1 MIEARGLTRTFRAGN
16 ETVEAVRGLDLDVR
30 KGEMVA
36 VLGPN
41 GAGKSTTLRMLT
53 TLLQP
58 TAGTA
63 RVVGRDVTVDPAG
76 VRSRIGYIGQGNSAG
91 HSQRVLH
98 ELVAQG
104 RCYGLG
110 RREAARRG
118 DALLTALDLRGLG
131 DRTVSSLSGGQRRR
145 LDVALGMVHRPALLF
160 LDEPST
166 GLDPQNRANL
176 QSQIERLRAD
186 HGTTIVLTTHYLDEA
201 DAMADRVVV
210 VDHGTVIA
218 DDTPERLKA
227 DLAGDHIVITA
238 DRVADAPTVA
248 AVIERTGRGVA
259 VPGDRR
265 RRHRPRAGRGD
276 ADPRPPPRP
285 RPRRRRR
292 GRGRGQPAHPRRR
305 VPGADRPQPPRRRR
319 CRARRDPRAPRRR
332 RPLAAVPDASDLVLL
347 EKAS

>member
-1 MIEARGLTRTFRAGN
+1 MIEARGLTRTFRVGN
-16 ETVEAVRGLDLDVR
+16 ETVEAVRALDLDVG

-63 RVVGRDVTVDPAG
+63 RVVGRDVTADPAG
-76 VRSRIGYIGQGNSAG
+76 VRRHIGYIGQGNSAG
-91 HSQRVLH
+91 HSQKVRH

-110 RREAARRG
+110 RREAERRG
-118 DALLTALDLRGLG
+118 EALLAALDLRGLG

-145 LDVALGMVHRPALLF
+145 LDVALGMVHRPPLLF

-176 QSQIERLRAD
+176 QEQIERLRAD

-238 DRVADAPTVA
+238 AHTEDAAAVA
-248 AVIERTGRGVA
+248 AAVDRTGAASRCHADGAVVTA
-259 VPGDRR
+259 RVQGGSALVPGVLRDLD
-265 RRHRPRAGRGD
+265 HAGVVVAAAEVSRPTLDDVFLALTGRSLREGGD
-276 ADPRPPPRP
+276 PEAAEAAPDDGVRP
-285 RPRRRRR
+285 
-292 GRGRGQPAHPRRR
+292 
-305 VPGADRPQPPRRRR
+305 VTSDT
-319 CRARRDPRAPRRR
+319 
-332 RPLAAVPDASDLVLL
+332 SDLVLL

>member
-16 ETVEAVRGLDLDVR
+16 ETVEAVRGLDLDVG

-58 TAGTA
+58 TSGTA
-63 RVVGRDVTVDPAG
+63 RVVGRDVTEDPAG
-76 VRSRIGYIGQGNSAG
+76 VRRHIGYIGQGNSAG

-118 DALLTALDLRGLG
+118 EALLAALDLRGLG

-145 LDVALGMVHRPALLF
+145 LDVALGMVHRPRLLF

-210 VDHGTVIA
+210 IDHGIVIA

-227 DLAGDHIVITA
+227 ELAGDHIVITTVHA
-238 DRVADAPTVA
+238 TDGPVVA
-248 AVIERTGRGVA
+248 AALERTGAASRCRVSGAVVTARVRGGATLVPGLLRHIDRAGVA
-259 VPGDRR
+259 VAAAEVSRPTLDDVFLALTGHSLREGGEAEPSASTEPPADGAERAAD
-265 RRHRPRAGRGD
+265 HR
-276 ADPRPPPRP
+276 
-285 RPRRRRR
+285 
-292 GRGRGQPAHPRRR
+292 QP
-305 VPGADRPQPPRRRR
+305 
-319 CRARRDPRAPRRR
+319 
-332 RPLAAVPDASDLVLL
+332 DLVLL

>member
-238 DRVADAPTVA
+238 DHVADAPTVA
-248 AVIERTGRGVA
+248 AVIERTGAASRCQATGAVVTARVQGGAMLIPGLLRDLDRAGVGVA
-259 VPGDRR
+259 AAEVSRPTLDDVFLALTGRSLREGGDAEPAETPDLPGD
-265 RRHRPRAGRGD
+265 G
-276 ADPRPPPRP
+276 
-285 RPRRRRR
+285 
-292 GRGRGQPAHPRRR
+292 
-305 VPGADRPQPPRRRR
+305 V
-319 CRARRDPRAPRRR
+319 AR
-332 RPLAAVPDASDLVLL
+332 AAVPDASDLVLL

>member
-1 MIEARGLTRTFRAGN
+1 MIEARGLTRTFRVGN
-16 ETVEAVRGLDLDVR
+16 ETVEAVRALDLDVG

-63 RVVGRDVTVDPAG
+63 RVVGRDVTADPAG
-76 VRSRIGYIGQGNSAG
+76 VRRHIGYIGQGNSAG
-91 HSQRVLH
+91 HSQKVCD

-110 RREAARRG
+110 RREAAARG
-118 DALLTALDLRGLG
+118 EALLVALDLRGLG
-131 DRTVSSLSGGQRRR
+131 DRTVSTLSGGQRRR
-145 LDVALGMVHRPALLF
+145 LDVALGMVHRPPLLF

-176 QSQIERLRAD
+176 QEQIERLRAD

-201 DAMADRVVV
+201 DALADRVVV

-238 DRVADAPTVA
+238 AQVGDAPAVA
-248 AVIERTGRGVA
+248 SAIERTGAASHCHAAGAVVTARVQRGSALVPGVLRALDHAGVVVAAAEVSRPTLDDVFLALTGRSLREGGDA
-259 VPGDRR
+259 VPAETAADGDVRSLTT
-265 RRHRPRAGRGD
+265 D
-276 ADPRPPPRP
+276 LSDPI
-285 RPRRRRR
+285 
-292 GRGRGQPAHPRRR
+292 
-305 VPGADRPQPPRRRR
+305 
-319 CRARRDPRAPRRR
+319 
-332 RPLAAVPDASDLVLL
+332 LL